1 MESVATFLV
10 SGVVF
15 GLSAGISP
23 GPLLTLVISE
33 TLKYGVKEG
42 IKVAI
47 APLLTDVPI
56 VLAALLVL
64 DQLSDVQA
72 VLGAVS
78 LAGAAFL
85 SYLAWESITFK
96 GARAD
101 AGTSA
106 PRSIR
111 KGILANFL
119 NPNPYLF
126 WLSVGA
132 PTVVRASE
140 RSAIAAVLF
149 ITGFY
154 VLLVGSK
161 VLLAVLAGKSRHF
174 LLSLFYVWTVRL
186 LGFALLFFAVLFF
199 REGLA
204 ALGVL

>member
-1 MESVATFLV
+1 M
-10 SGVVF
+10 
-15 GLSAGISP
+15 
-23 GPLLTLVISE
+23 TLVISE

-42 IKVAI
+42 VKVAI

-64 DQLSDVQA
+64 DQLSDIEP

-85 SYLAWESITFK
+85 AYLAWESITFK
-96 GARAD
+96 GSAAE
-101 AGTSA
+101 AEAAA

-140 RSAIAAVLF
+140 RSTAAAVLF
-149 ITGFY
+149 IAGFY

-161 VLLAVLAGKSRHF
+161 VLLAVLAGKSRRV
-174 LLSLFYVWTVRL
+174 LLSAVYVWAVRL
-186 LGFALLFFAVLFF
+186 LGCALLFFAALFC